1 MQIFKFGG
9 ASVRDIDN
17 IKNVCHIVKKFNDK
31 PTLIVVS
38 AMGDTTDKLVKL
50 SRDFYNQKE
59 ITCEA
64 WEKLKKDHQKLF
76 EQFFDDPNH
85 SIHKK
90 VSRLFSETE
99 SVLKQSSFQDYDRL
113 YDQIVP
119 IGELIS
125 STLLYAYFQAEGHN
139 VKWIDA
145 RKYITTDRTHR
156 EARVQWEQTESN
168 IRKDLP
174 FLLDDYIIITQGF
187 IGSTEDNITTT
198 LGREGSDYS
207 AAIFASGLNAES
219 VTIWKDVP
227 GVLNADPKWFD
238 KTELIPELSYADATE
253 LTYYGATVIHP
264 KTIKPLQNKRI
275 TLHVRSFID
284 LDSSGT
290 VIRSTNQTLPIPSF
304 IFKINQIQLNIQ
316 PRDFSFILED
326 NLSHIFQLCHQNRIK
341 INMMHNTAIRF
352 FIAIDNTGENVERL
366 IKELKKDY
374 KIELLRDLE
383 LITIRYYNQET
394 IDRVLVGKDI
404 IQQLQDNYT
413 CQMLVKKKSV
423 DE

>member
-17 IKNVCHIVKKFNDK
+17 IKNVCTIVKRFNDK

-38 AMGDTTDKLVKL
+38 AMGNTTDKLVKL
-50 SRDFYNQKE
+50 SRDFYEQKK
-59 ITCEA
+59 IICES
-64 WEKLKKDHQKLF
+64 WEALKKDHQKLLN
-76 EQFFDDPNH
+76 QFFADQNH
-85 SIHKK
+85 SIHKT
-90 VSRLFSETE
+90 VFHIFSETE
-99 SVLKQSSFQDYDRL
+99 NALKQSSFQDYDCL
-113 YDQIVP
+113 YDQIVSM
-119 IGELIS
+119 GELIS
-125 STLLYAYFQAEGHN
+125 STILYAHLQTEGQN

-145 RKYITTDRTHR
+145 RKYITTDSTHR
-156 EARVQWEQTESN
+156 EARVQWEQTESK

-174 FLLDDYIIITQGF
+174 FLLDDYIVITQGF

-284 LDSSGT
+284 LNSSGT

-326 NLSHIFQLCHQNRIK
+326 NLSHIFQLCHLNRIK

-413 CQMLVKKKSV
+413 CQMLVKKKSI